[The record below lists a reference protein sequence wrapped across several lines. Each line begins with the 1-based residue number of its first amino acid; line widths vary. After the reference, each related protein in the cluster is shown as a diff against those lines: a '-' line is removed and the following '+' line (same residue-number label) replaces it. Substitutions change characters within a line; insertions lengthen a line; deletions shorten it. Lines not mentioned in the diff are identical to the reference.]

1 MIRNMLARNFCSG
14 FFLVHVHH
22 NFKSSFMQDVLEIV
36 ISEIF
41 RRSELLIMNE
51 IMTEKQAARYLNRST
66 KTLQRRRR
74 DGQISF
80 IRDGRIYYRRSDLDA
95 YLAARR
101 TEATKAPPPAPA
113 PKYKPLSGRAKAH
126 QDALLDII

>member
-1 MIRNMLARNFCSG
+1 
-14 FFLVHVHH
+14 
-22 NFKSSFMQDVLEIV
+22 
-36 ISEIF
+36 
-41 RRSELLIMNE
+41 MNE